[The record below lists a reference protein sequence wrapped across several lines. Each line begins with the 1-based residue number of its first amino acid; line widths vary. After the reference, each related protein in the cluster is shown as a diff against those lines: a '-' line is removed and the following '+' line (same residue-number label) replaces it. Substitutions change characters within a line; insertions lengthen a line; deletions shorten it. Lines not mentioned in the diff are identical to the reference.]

1 MLQHPEPLSSQQM
14 QHHSGTGV
22 WLRLLSCKLR
32 NSHARQ
38 QVHWQG
44 TSETGM
50 CFFRAVLGQ
59 GRWRQT
65 EGQELSCLWAG
76 WRARLQSLPP
86 GLDIHDY
93 NIHKVPALSALG
105 LGNRKLCL
113 ALRVYF
119 YPATCRGASILFS
132 QAGAHTGCRRL
143 PTADQRTTQLQSTF
157 TAVAPSSA
165 LSFVPR
171 HLICDPCGGNL
182 FPLLCFRAQPAVEDA
197 PQWHQSGG
205 SAGLWAPLPGKA
217 AERAEQ
223 QQQPVLR
230 AALRRVSLPSMG
242 RCCPRGAQWWPN
254 QSI

>member
-22 WLRLLSCKLR
+22 WLRLVLCKLR

-65 EGQELSCLWAG
+65 GGQGLSCLWAG

-86 GLDIHDY
+86 GLDILDY
-93 NIHKVPALSALG
+93 NVHKVPALSALG
-105 LGNRKLCL
+105 LGSRKLCL

-119 YPATCRGASILFS
+119 TLLHAEEQASDFLRLT
-132 QAGAHTGCRRL
+132 QVAGGCPLLTREQLGCRAHLLLMHHHL
-143 PTADQRTTQLQSTF
+143 PLA
-157 TAVAPSSA
+157 
-165 LSFVPR
+165 
-171 HLICDPCGGNL
+171 L
-182 FPLLCFRAQPAVEDA
+182 FPDT
-197 PQWHQSGG
+197 
-205 SAGLWAPLPGKA
+205 
-217 AERAEQ
+217 
-223 QQQPVLR
+223 
-230 AALRRVSLPSMG
+230 
-242 RCCPRGAQWWPN
+242 
-254 QSI
+254 